1 MLEILQIKE
10 KEDAPYVFMDADEG
24 FMEIK
29 GKSYPPDVGSFYE
42 PIIEWLDTYK
52 DEGTKELNVNL
63 KMEYFNTASSKL
75 LLDILYKLEEIDELE
90 KKVTVN
96 WYYPEDDDEM
106 LDLGEEYEG
115 LVELDFRHISYH
127 QEY

>member
-1 MLEILQIKE
+1 MLDILQIKE
-10 KEDAPYVFMDADEG
+10 NEDAPYVFMDAGEG
-24 FMEIK
+24 FVEIK

-42 PIIEWLDTYK
+42 PILEWLDTYK

>member
-1 MLEILQIKE
+1 MLKILEIKE

-24 FMEIK
+24 FVEIK

-42 PIIEWLDTYK
+42 PILEWLDTYK
-52 DEGTKELNVNL
+52 DEATGELNINL

-75 LLDILYKLEEIDELE
+75 LLDILYKLEEIDELG
-90 KKVTVN
+90 KKVAVN

-115 LVELDFRHISYH
+115 LVELDFRHISYE
-127 QEY
+127 QKY

>member
-1 MLEILQIKE
+1 MKILEIKA

-29 GKSYPPDVGSFYE
+29 GKSYPPDVASFYE
-42 PIIEWLDTYK
+42 PILDWLEEYK
-52 DEGTKELNVNL
+52 KEERQVLNINL
-63 KMEYFNTASSKL
+63 IMEYFNTASSKL
-75 LLDILYKLEEIDELE
+75 LLDILYKLEEIDELG

-115 LVELDFRHISYH
+115 LVELEFRHISYH